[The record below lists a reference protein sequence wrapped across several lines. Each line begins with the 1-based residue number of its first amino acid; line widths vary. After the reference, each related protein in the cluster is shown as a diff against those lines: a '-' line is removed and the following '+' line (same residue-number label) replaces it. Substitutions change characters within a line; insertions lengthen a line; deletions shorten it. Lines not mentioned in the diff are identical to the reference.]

1 MTPDAFTEILRK
13 ITGYTEHIYLHVLGE
28 PLLHPD
34 LGLLFD
40 ISKTYGFHVNLTTNG
55 TLLAQK
61 GKLLLSKSALR
72 QVNVSLHSIEQSR
85 SLAALH
91 LYLDGVLAFIRE
103 AGSSPSLF
111 INLRLWNLHRDA
123 SDLNERILERLAS
136 FFKLPAPIF
145 GNDAPS
151 LPLAPRVFLSRDRR
165 FVWPHAP
172 APDLGS
178 HGRCRGLRDH
188 IAILVDGTVVPCC
201 LDAEADIPLGNILA
215 GRSERKSWPV
225 HGPSRCGR
233 DLPGSRL
240 LNLSAA
246 GADIK
251 NDLLPPKPDNDGILD
266 PLMSLTTVFLKPVE
280 IFDKKVVICAGKC
293 VRVIQRFYSK
303 VFLCNKLSQ
312 KQGHFDVSCKKNR
325 SARPLLHE
333 LIDLAT
339 AGRIGP

>member
-1 MTPDAFTEILRK
+1 MTPGAFTEILQK
-13 ITGYTEHIYLHVLGE
+13 ITGYTEHIYLHVRGE
-28 PLLHPD
+28 PMLHPD

-40 ISKTYGFHVNLTTNG
+40 ISHTYGFCVNLTTNG

-103 AGSSPSLF
+103 AGCSPSLF
-111 INLRLWNLHRDA
+111 INLRLWNLRDA
-123 SDLNERILERLAS
+123 SNLNERILERLAS
-136 FFKLPAPIF
+136 FFKLPPLIS
-145 GNDAPS
+145 GNEVPS

-201 LDAEADIPLGNILA
+201 LDAEADIPLGNILEGSLGEILA
-215 GRSERKSWPV
+215 GPRAVSMRDGFARQQVVEPLCR
-225 HGPSRCGR
+225 RCGYKER
-233 DLPGSRL
+233 F
-240 LNLSAA
+240 AA
-246 GADIK
+246 
-251 NDLLPPKPDNDGILD
+251 
-266 PLMSLTTVFLKPVE
+266 V
-280 IFDKKVVICAGKC
+280 
-293 VRVIQRFYSK
+293 
-303 VFLCNKLSQ
+303 
-312 KQGHFDVSCKKNR
+312 KNR
-325 SARPLLHE
+325 IMAEPSILS
-333 LIDLAT
+333 
-339 AGRIGP
+339 